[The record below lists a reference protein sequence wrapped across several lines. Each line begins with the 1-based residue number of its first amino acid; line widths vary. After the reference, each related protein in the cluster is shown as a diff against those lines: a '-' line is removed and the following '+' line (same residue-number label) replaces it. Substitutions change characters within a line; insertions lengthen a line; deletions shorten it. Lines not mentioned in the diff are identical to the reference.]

1 MQEIDHWLTDEQVQR
16 VFWLNGL
23 AGTGKLT
30 IAQTFRP
37 LYLAKATGVIYAKSM
52 WPRPTRRD
60 TYTPTRPRYS
70 PEYPSV
76 VECRISTKRRGGPV
90 ANMVSGSNLHL
101 R

>member
-1 MQEIDHWLTDEQVQR
+1 MHREGGRGVRQLW
-16 VFWLNGL
+16 
-23 AGTGKLT
+23 GTMSQG
-30 IAQTFRP
+30 RP

-76 VECRISTKRRGGPV
+76 VECRVSTKRRGGPV